1 MGTFTLQTGLGMLA
15 VGMTAILV
23 GVVIIWKVLNIVK
36 ENEQKQKEAERERKI
51 YGRDI

>member
-1 MGTFTLQTGLGMLA
+1 MGTFTLETGLGMLA

-23 GVVIIWKVLNIVK
+23 GAVIIWKVLNIIK
-36 ENEQKQKEAERERKI
+36 ENEQKRKEEEKDRRI

>member
-23 GVVIIWKVLNIVK
+23 GAVIIWKVLNIIK
-36 ENEQKQKEAERERKI
+36 ENDKKQKEEEIGRKI